1 MQRRNA
7 KLFAKRNGLPGIGGP
22 PVIRESDVPAIT
34 GEEGVKLLRETLAE
48 YDLRIEFS
56 TALSIRGAHP
66 CATFYTKDFAGTNR
80 WKKVGLP
87 LMLPTDLENGTR
99 ADLLRQFADLLDGVL
114 DEKVTA

>member
-1 MQRRNA
+1 M
-7 KLFAKRNGLPGIGGP
+7 
-22 PVIRESDVPAIT
+22 PAIT